1 MGARSIAAPLTL
13 ASDSRYGLAAA
24 SETGVRALAMRECA
38 AMKRLQAA
46 LEDFGRMIIFA
57 MEAAAWAFRPPFRLD
72 LVIAQMALI
81 GVGSAFIVGATG
93 LSAGMV
99 FALQMN
105 YALKQFAAE
114 GYVGGSVAF
123 SLARELAP
131 VFTALM
137 VTGRAGSAI
146 ATELGTMRVTEQI
159 DAMESMAVNPIQY
172 LVVPRIIASIL
183 MFPVLTMIFNVIGYG
198 GGFVMGVYVAN
209 IPIGPFV
216 EHTREF
222 MEPSDILHGL
232 FKAVVFGLLVS
243 IITTFRGY
251 AATGGAKGVGE
262 GTTRGVV
269 MSSIAVL
276 AADYVITFIAVGT

>member
-1 MGARSIAAPLTL
+1 M
-13 ASDSRYGLAAA
+13 
-24 SETGVRALAMRECA
+24 
-38 AMKRLQAA
+38 LQRVKAA
-46 LEDFGRMIIFA
+46 LEDFGRMILFA
-57 MEAAAWAFRPPFRLD
+57 VEAVAWAVRPPFRPELI
-72 LVIAQMALI
+72 VSQMALI

-93 LSAGMV
+93 LAAGMV

-123 SLARELAP
+123 SLARELSP

-146 ATELGTMRVTEQI
+146 STELGTMRVTEQI

-172 LVVPRIIASIL
+172 LVVPRIIACIV
-183 MFPVLTMIFNVIGYG
+183 MFPVLTMVFNAIGYG
-198 GGFVMGVYVAN
+198 GGFVMGVYVAR
-209 IPIGPFV
+209 IPVGPFL

-222 MEPSDILHGL
+222 MDPADIFHGL
-232 FKAVVFGLLVS
+232 YKALVFGAIVSLV
-243 IITTFRGY
+243 TTWRGY
-251 AATGGAKGVGE
+251 SASGGAKGVGE

-276 AADYVITFIAVGT
+276 VADYVITFISVGT

>member
-1 MGARSIAAPLTL
+1 MQRIL
-13 ASDSRYGLAAA
+13 
-24 SETGVRALAMRECA
+24 
-38 AMKRLQAA
+38 AA
-46 LEDFGRMIIFA
+46 LEDFGRMLLFA
-57 MEAAAWAFRPPFRLD
+57 AEAVAWAFRPPFRPE
-72 LVIAQMALI
+72 LVVAQMAFI
-81 GVGSAFIVGATG
+81 GVGSAFIVAATG

-146 ATELGTMRVTEQI
+146 STELGTMRVTEQI

-172 LVVPRIIASIL
+172 LVVPRIIASIV

-198 GGFVMGVYVAN
+198 GGFVMGVYVAR

-232 FKAVVFGLLVS
+232 LKAVIFGIIVS
-243 IITTFRGY
+243 VITTWRGY
-251 AATGGAKGVGE
+251 AAAGGARGVGE

-276 AADYVITFIAVGT
+276 LADYVITFIAVGI

>member
-1 MGARSIAAPLTL
+1 MR
-13 ASDSRYGLAAA
+13 RVLAAF
-24 SETGVRALAMRECA
+24 
-38 AMKRLQAA
+38 
-46 LEDFGRMIIFA
+46 EDLGRMILFA
-57 MEAAAWAFRPPFRLD
+57 VEVVAWAFRPPFRPELI
-72 LVIAQMALI
+72 IAQMAFI
-81 GVGSAFIVGATG
+81 GVGSVFIVAATG

-172 LVVPRIIASIL
+172 LVVPRIIASIA
-183 MFPVLTMIFNVIGYG
+183 MFPLLTMIFDVIGYG
-198 GGFVMGVYVAN
+198 GGYVMGIFVAN
-209 IPIGPFV
+209 IPVGPFV

-222 MEPSDILHGL
+222 IVPGDILHGL
-232 FKAVVFGLLVS
+232 LKAVVFGAIVS
-243 IITTFRGY
+243 VITTWRGY
-251 AATGGAKGVGE
+251 AASGGARGVGE

-269 MSSIAVL
+269 TSSIAVL
-276 AADYVITFIAVGT
+276 AADYVITFISVGI

>member
-1 MGARSIAAPLTL
+1 
-13 ASDSRYGLAAA
+13 
-24 SETGVRALAMRECA
+24 MR
-38 AMKRLQAA
+38 RLQAA
-46 LEDFGRMIIFA
+46 FEDFGRMIFFA
-57 MEAAAWAFRPPFRLD
+57 VETVAWAFRPPFRPEL
-72 LVIAQMALI
+72 IISQMAFI

-123 SLARELAP
+123 SLARELSP

-146 ATELGTMRVTEQI
+146 ASELGTMRVTEQI
-159 DAMESMAVNPIQY
+159 DAMESMAVSPIQY
-172 LVVPRIIASIL
+172 LVVPRIIASIV
-183 MFPVLTMIFNVIGYG
+183 MFPLLTMIFNVIGYG
-198 GGFVMGVYVAN
+198 GGYVMGVYVAN
-209 IPIGPFV
+209 IPIGPFL

-222 MEPSDILHGL
+222 MEPADILHGL
-232 FKAVVFGLLVS
+232 LKAIVFGAIVS
-243 IITTFRGY
+243 VITTWRGY
-251 AATGGAKGVGE
+251 AATGGARGVGE

-276 AADYVITFIAVGT
+276 VADYVITFISVGI

>member
-1 MGARSIAAPLTL
+1 MLSSI
-13 ASDSRYGLAAA
+13 R
-24 SETGVRALAMRECA
+24 
-38 AMKRLQAA
+38 AA

-57 MEAAAWAFRPPFRLD
+57 GESVAWAFRPPFRPEM
-72 LVIAQMALI
+72 VVAQMAFI
-81 GVGSAFIVGATG
+81 GVGSVFIVGATG
-93 LSAGMV
+93 LATGMV
-99 FALQMN
+99 FGLQMN

-114 GYVGGSVAF
+114 NYVGGSVAF

-172 LVVPRIIASIL
+172 LVVPRIVASLL
-183 MFPVLTMIFNVIGYG
+183 MFPVLTMVFNVVGYG
-198 GGFVMGVYVAN
+198 GGFVMGVYVAR
-209 IPIGPFV
+209 IPVGPFLD
-216 EHTREF
+216 HTREF
-222 MEPSDILHGL
+222 LEPSDIMHGL
-232 FKAVVFGLLVS
+232 LKAVVFGAIVS
-243 IITTFRGY
+243 VITTWRGY

-269 MSSIAVL
+269 FSSIAIL
-276 AADYVITFIAVGT
+276 AADYVITFIDVGV

>member
-1 MGARSIAAPLTL
+1 MILFAA
-13 ASDSRYGLAAA
+13 
-24 SETGVRALAMRECA
+24 
-38 AMKRLQAA
+38 
-46 LEDFGRMIIFA
+46 
-57 MEAAAWAFRPPFRLD
+57 EAVAWAFRPPFRLE
-72 LVIAQMALI
+72 LVVAQMAFI

-93 LSAGMV
+93 LAAGMV
-99 FALQMN
+99 FTLQMN

-123 SLARELAP
+123 SLARELSP

-146 ATELGTMRVTEQI
+146 STELGTMRVTEQI

-172 LVVPRIIASIL
+172 LVVPRILASIV
-183 MFPVLTMIFNVIGYG
+183 MFPVLTMVFNAVGYG
-198 GGFVMGVYVAN
+198 GGFVMGVYVAR
-209 IPIGPFV
+209 IPIGPFI

-222 MEPSDILHGL
+222 MMPSDIMHGL
-232 FKAVVFGLLVS
+232 LKAVIFGAIVS
-243 IITTFRGY
+243 VITTYRGY
-251 AATGGAKGVGE
+251 SASGGAKGVGE

>member
-1 MGARSIAAPLTL
+1 MRRL
-13 ASDSRYGLAAA
+13 A
-24 SETGVRALAMRECA
+24 
-38 AMKRLQAA
+38 AA
-46 LEDFGRMIIFA
+46 LEDFGRMILFA
-57 MEAAAWAFRPPFRLD
+57 VEAVAWAFRPPFRLE
-72 LVIAQMALI
+72 LIVAQMAFI

-114 GYVGGSVAF
+114 GFVGGSVAF
-123 SLARELAP
+123 SLARELSP

-172 LVVPRIIASIL
+172 LVVPRIIASIV
-183 MFPVLTMIFNVIGYG
+183 MFPLLTMVFNVIGYG
-198 GGFVMGVYVAN
+198 GGYLMGVYVAS
-209 IPIGPFV
+209 IPVGPFI

-222 MEPSDILHGL
+222 MDPGRHHPRPAQGGRVRRDRLDHHDLARVRRVRGREGRRRGHHPRGGDELH
-232 FKAVVFGLLVS
+232 
-243 IITTFRGY
+243 RG
-251 AATGGAKGVGE
+251 APRRLRHHLHRGGDL
-262 GTTRGVV
+262 T
-269 MSSIAVL
+269 
-276 AADYVITFIAVGT
+276 